1 MVDAIDYPHANALL
15 AEPLPT
21 ERRPGQLPSRAVL
34 VIPMNPGRS
43 RK

>member
-15 AEPLPT
+15 VEPLPT
-21 ERRPGQLPSRAVL
+21 ERRPGLPPSRAL
-34 VIPMNPGRS
+34 VIPNNPGRS